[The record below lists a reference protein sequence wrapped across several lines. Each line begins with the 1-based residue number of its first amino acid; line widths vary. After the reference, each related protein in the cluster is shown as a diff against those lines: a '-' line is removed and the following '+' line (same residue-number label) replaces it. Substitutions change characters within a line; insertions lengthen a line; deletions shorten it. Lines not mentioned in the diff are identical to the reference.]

1 MLGFSRKNTEV
12 CVFDPPNLS
21 VFRVGIVL
29 SSLTGKRKSVLVVL
43 RDIDMIEV
51 KV

>member
-1 MLGFSRKNTEV
+1 MLGFGRENTEV

-29 SSLTGKRKSVLVVL
+29 SSFTGKCKSVLVVL
-43 RDIDMIEV
+43 RDIGVIEV